1 MNDAKK
7 AALAAIDEKKELVA
21 QVADAIWDYAE
32 LSMQEVKSAALFVKV
47 LKAEGFQVEEGIC
60 GIPTAFSASFGSGGP
75 VIGLLAEYDALSGL
89 SQAAGSTAYHELVK
103 GGSGHGC
110 GHNLLGAASLSA
122 AIAIKDQIAAGK
134 LHGTVVFYG
143 CPGEEGCAG
152 KTFMARDGLFQDLD
166 AAITWHPGYTNEVT
180 TGSNAACLQ
189 MVYEFAGTAAHAAGN
204 PWEGRSALDG
214 AELMNIGVQFLRE
227 HMEPKSSIHYSI
239 ADAGGISPNV
249 VQPTAKL
256 IYMVRAETV
265 RKAKALLARVND
277 IAKGAALMTGTT
289 VTWHQLDGTSDT
301 LSNTVLEQLL
311 YDNLVEAPL
320 PEYTQQEWDFA
331 AKLRETSPHDGLPG
345 HSTETNPVLKKQII
359 QLSDHG
365 NKAINDFVVPY
376 YPAYSYSPGSTD
388 VGDVSWLTP
397 TAQFNTA
404 TWPSQVPG
412 HSWQVVAAGKTG
424 MAHKGLLYAA
434 KVLAG
439 AAMDLMEKPEI
450 LKAAREEFNENAAAG
465 YDCPIGPEVKPSA
478 Q

>member
-1 MNDAKK
+1 MSKQELYQTVEAKK
-7 AALAAIDEKKELVA
+7 EEIFTLSDK
-21 QVADAIWDYAE
+21 IWEYAE
-32 LSMQEVKSAALFVKV
+32 LSMLEIKSTAAYVAL
-47 LKAEGFQVEEGIC
+47 LKQEGFRVEENLC
-60 GIPTAFSASFGSGGP
+60 GIPTAFSGTYGSGSP
-75 VIGLLAEYDALSGL
+75 KIGILAEYDALSGL
-89 SQAAGSTAYHELVK
+89 SQAPGVTEKQPLCE
-103 GGSGHGC
+103 GGSGQGC

-152 KTFMARDGLFQDLD
+152 KTFMARDGLFRDLD

-331 AKLRETSPHDGLPG
+331 AKLRETYPHDGLPG

-439 AAMDLMEKPEI
+439 AAMDLMEKPE
-450 LKAAREEFNENAAAG
+450 LVKAARQEFRETAAAG
-465 YDCPIGPEVKPSA
+465 YDCPIGPEVVPSA